1 MHRAAAIGFL
11 LVSFLWPRA
20 LAQQAAPAAQTR
32 DATLVA
38 SPSADDALNAS
49 LGAGA
54 LQLDVVV
61 ADKSGKPVA
70 GLNAGDFTLLDNGK
84 PSGIVAFGA
93 HDPATQPESEPPAK
107 IILVIDTVND
117 EFNSVAFVRT
127 QVQRFLRQNE
137 GRLAYPVSVDWITD
151 KEVKAQDTPT
161 LDGNALAD
169 KLAAMESQLRT
180 IVPSQGLYGAL
191 DRVRLSIRILRAIAL
206 NEAARPGKKLL
217 IWIGPGWPM
226 LGGPNL
232 DMSAHDRKQV
242 FAEIVDL
249 SARLRE
255 ARVSLYSVSQ
265 GQANY
270 DTFLYEE
277 YVKGVRRPEDASL
290 ADLSLK
296 VLAVQTGGLVET
308 PTNDLAASIDACVR
322 GAGTFYRLAFVP
334 PPADAPNEYHK
345 LEVRIDRPNLRVRT
359 SAGYYGQPLG
369 GPAAP

>member
-11 LVSFLWPRA
+11 LVSLRPQPV
-20 LAQQAAPAAQTR
+20 LAHQAATAAQTPV
-32 DATLVA
+32 AVAAA
-38 SPSADDALNAS
+38 SPSADDAVDTS
-49 LGAGA
+49 LRGGAM
-54 LQLDVVV
+54 QLDVVV
-61 ADKSGKPVA
+61 ADKSGNPVP
-70 GLNAGDFTLLDNGK
+70 GLSASDFTLLDNGK
-84 PSGIVAFGA
+84 PSGIVAFRA
-93 HDPATQPESEPPAK
+93 LDPATLPEREPPAK

-117 EFNSVAFVRT
+117 DFNSVAFVRA
-127 QVQRFLRQNE
+127 QVQSFLRQNQ

-151 KEVKAQDTPT
+151 KEVKTQDTPT

-180 IVPSQGLYGAL
+180 IVPSQGLYGAV
-191 DRVRLSIRILRAIAL
+191 DRLRLCLQILRAIAV

-217 IWIGPGWPM
+217 VWIGPGWPM

-232 DMSAHDRKQV
+232 DMSAHDHKEV

-249 SARLRE
+249 SARMRE
-255 ARVSLYSVSQ
+255 ARISLYSVSQ

-270 DTFLYEE
+270 NSFLYEE
-277 YVKGVRRPEDASL
+277 YLKGVRHPEDSSL

-296 VLAVQTGGLVET
+296 VLAVQTGGLAET

-334 PPADAPNEYHK
+334 PPPDAPNEYHK
-345 LEVRIDRPNLRVRT
+345 LEVRIDRPNLKVRT
-359 SAGYYGQPLG
+359 STGYYSQPASA
-369 GPAAP
+369 PAAP